1 MILGEFFRGRERKI
15 IKTFLFRRENRKLQR
30 RLNVNGGESGLKENG
45 NQDFVPKLDAIEGPN
60 EVLINE
66 ESPHSLVNGEGG
78 SQLVNGVC
86 KSEKS
91 DEDFINITNG
101 GDRMDEG
108 KHCLIFKRN

>member
-1 MILGEFFRGRERKI
+1 M
-15 IKTFLFRRENRKLQR
+15 
-30 RLNVNGGESGLKENG
+30 
-45 NQDFVPKLDAIEGPN
+45 PKLDAIEGPN

-66 ESPHSLVNGEGG
+66 ESQLVNGEGG
-78 SQLVNGVC
+78 SQLVNGLC

-101 GDRMDEG
+101 GDRMEEG

>member
-1 MILGEFFRGRERKI
+1 M
-15 IKTFLFRRENRKLQR
+15 
-30 RLNVNGGESGLKENG
+30 
-45 NQDFVPKLDAIEGPN
+45 PKLDAIEGPN
-60 EVLINE
+60 NEVLINE
-66 ESPHSLVNGEGG
+66 NEGSQLVNGEGG
-78 SQLVNGVC
+78 SQLVNGFC